1 MSVNYERQERVK
13 RQAIHRLCSFGYNP
27 AAMLIRE
34 EREGTQREGGK
45 GEAADKDLPGDN
57 AADAP
62 AALPLRVGINA
73 HLLSG
78 EAGYRRAGIHQ
89 YVAQVLRHLPA
100 DDGLEYVVFTR
111 HEADFLQREGVTA
124 VSTTW
129 PTEKRAAR
137 IIWEQTAW
145 PWQAWRRGLHLLHS
159 TAFVAPLF
167 SPCPA
172 VITVYDLSFLH
183 FPDRFPAGQRWYLT
197 SQTRRSCRRAR
208 RVITI
213 SESGRQDVHRFF
225 GVPLS
230 RIDVVVPGVDEV
242 YRPYP
247 AEVVNQFRAEK
258 GYGRYLLHVG
268 TLQPRKNIPTLLE
281 AFARLNEPD
290 LNLVLIGGKG
300 WLYDEIFARVQAL
313 GLTERVHFTGYVP
326 DEELPLWYNAAELL
340 VLPSVYEGFGLP
352 ALEAMAC
359 GTPVVAANSSSLPE
373 AVGNAGLLF
382 APTDVAEL
390 AERLTAVCHNPQLSA
405 KMRALGLAHAAQ
417 FSWERAGRET
427 AAVYQAAMA
436 AGAVEEG

>member
-1 MSVNYERQERVK
+1 M
-13 RQAIHRLCSFGYNP
+13 
-27 AAMLIRE
+27 
-34 EREGTQREGGK
+34 
-45 GEAADKDLPGDN
+45 KDSR
-57 AADAP
+57 
-62 AALPLRVGINA
+62 LRVGINA

-89 YVAQVLRHLPA
+89 YIAQVLRHLPVNE
-100 DDGLEYVVFTR
+100 GLELVVFTR
-111 HEADFLQREGVTA
+111 HEADFLRREGFTA

-129 PTEKRAAR
+129 PTEKRTAR
-137 IIWEQTAW
+137 IVWEQAVW
-145 PWQAWRRGLHLLHS
+145 PWQARQHRLDLLHS
-159 TAFVAPLF
+159 TAFVTPLF
-167 SPCPA
+167 SRCPA

-183 FPDRFPAGQRWYLT
+183 FPDRFPASQRWYLT
-197 SQTRRSCRRAR
+197 TQTRRSCRRAR

-230 RIDVVVPGVDEV
+230 RIDVVYPGVDAI

-247 AEVVNQFRAEK
+247 ADEVDRFRQEK

-281 AFARLNEPD
+281 AFARLAEPD
-290 LNLVLIGGKG
+290 LHLVLIGGKG

-313 GLTERVHFTGYVP
+313 DLTARVHFPGYVL

-340 VLPSVYEGFGLP
+340 VLPSVYEGFGMP

-373 AVGNAGLLF
+373 AVGDAGLLF
-382 APTDVAEL
+382 APLNVAEL
-390 AERLTAVCHNPQLSA
+390 TERLTAVCHDSQLSA
-405 KMRALGLAHAAQ
+405 KMRALGLAHAAR
-417 FSWERAGRET
+417 FSWVRAGRET
-427 AAVYQAAMA
+427 AAAYHLAATA
-436 AGAVEEG
+436 TGVVEEG

>member
-1 MSVNYERQERVK
+1 MGESV
-13 RQAIHRLCSFGYNP
+13 GYN
-27 AAMLIRE
+27 I
-34 EREGTQREGGK
+34 
-45 GEAADKDLPGDN
+45 LPGN
-57 AADAP
+57 NQNYPTAS
-62 AALPLRVGINA
+62 PLRVGINA

-78 EAGYRRAGIHQ
+78 KAGYRRAGIHQ

-100 DDGLEYVVFTR
+100 DGGLEYVVFTR
-111 HEADFLQREGVTA
+111 HEADFLQREGMTA

-129 PTEKRAAR
+129 PTEKRTAR
-137 IIWEQTAW
+137 IIWEQTTW
-145 PWQAWRRGLHLLHS
+145 PWQARRRDLHLLHS
-159 TAFVAPLF
+159 MAFVAPLF

-183 FPDRFPAGQRWYLT
+183 FPDRFPASQRWYLT

-230 RIDVVVPGVDEV
+230 RIDVVVPGVDEM

-247 AEVVNQFRAEK
+247 VEVVNRFRAEK
-258 GYGRYLLHVG
+258 GHGRYLLHVG

-281 AFARLNEPD
+281 AFARLAEPD
-290 LNLVLIGGKG
+290 LSLVLIGGKG
-300 WLYDEIFARVQAL
+300 WLYDEIFARVQTL
-313 GLTERVHFTGYVP
+313 ELTKRVHFTGYVP

-382 APTDVAEL
+382 APMDVAEL
-390 AERLTAVCHNPQLSA
+390 VERLTAVCHDPQLSA

-427 AAVYQAAMA
+427 AVVYRAAMA

>member
-1 MSVNYERQERVK
+1 MLTTGRMRKGQGRGKAV
-13 RQAIHRLCSFGYNP
+13 GYH
-27 AAMLIRE
+27 
-34 EREGTQREGGK
+34 
-45 GEAADKDLPGDN
+45 LPDDEVDRS
-57 AADAP
+57 AT
-62 AALPLRVGINA
+62 ALPLRVGINA

-78 EAGYRRAGIHQ
+78 EAGYRRAGIHH
-89 YVAQVLRHLPA
+89 YIAQVLRHLPA
-100 DDGLEYVVFTR
+100 DGGLEYVVFTR
-111 HEADFLQREGVTA
+111 HEADFLQRQGMTA

-145 PWQAWRRGLHLLHS
+145 PWQARRRGLHLLHS
-159 TAFVAPLF
+159 TAFVTPLF

-197 SQTRRSCRRAR
+197 SQTRRSCHRAR

-230 RIDVVVPGVDEV
+230 QIDVVYPGVDGM

-247 AEVVNQFRAEK
+247 VAEVNRFKAEK

-281 AFARLNEPD
+281 AFARLAEPD
-290 LNLVLIGGKG
+290 LHLVLIGGKG
-300 WLYDEIFARVQAL
+300 WLYEEIFARVQAL
-313 GLTERVHFTGYVP
+313 GLAERVHFTGYVP
-326 DEELPLWYNAAELL
+326 DDELPLWYNGAELL
-340 VLPSVYEGFGLP
+340 VLPSVYEGFGMP
-352 ALEAMAC
+352 AIEAMAC
-359 GTPVVAANSSSLPE
+359 GAPVVAANSSSLPE
-373 AVGNAGLLF
+373 AVGEAGLLF
-382 APTDVAEL
+382 DPMNVDEL
-390 AERLTAVCHNPQLSA
+390 VERLTAVCHDSQLSA

-427 AAVYQAAMA
+427 AVVYRLAITA